1 MVELFEGVGILFPN
15 LLFQL
20 ITFLLFVWIINRLL
34 FKPIA
39 RALRERRE
47 RIASDID
54 SASDLRQ
61 QAMREQEQFQ
71 VQLREQ
77 QAEAQR
83 MRQEMAQRLS
93 ELEAQ
98 QMQEARDQAARIR
111 AEAQSE
117 SERLKEQALLE
128 ARGELA
134 DLVMAATG
142 QVLGRVVDD
151 EERARLVDE
160 AVAELGG
167 QSN

>member
-1 MVELFEGVGILFPN
+1 
-15 LLFQL
+15 
-20 ITFLLFVWIINRLL
+20 
-34 FKPIA
+34 
-39 RALRERRE
+39 
-47 RIASDID
+47 
-54 SASDLRQ
+54 
-61 QAMREQEQFQ
+61 
-71 VQLREQ
+71 
-77 QAEAQR
+77 